1 MDLRISSNSSQ
12 PSPSPV
18 NPSCAC
24 LEEFFFFTS
33 PIWPLSCSATE
44 SQACFL
50 QDFFPPS
57 QHTYRLR
64 ILIASILLIHAS
76 NLACKFVSL
85 FVLTCLSHYV
95 TLALPLAC
103 NLLDIANHALSRF
116 VVGIPNSYC
125 SDMEGPV
132 NLLSSNE
139 DVQLLTQ
146 RSMYRPY
153 RFRSATLGREKEAED
168 SVDPEE
174 AIDLTIENNSKV
186 SYGLGDGEW
195 ALTRVRVKGQ
205 LLQSG
210 DFVEIEPLMIGPYK
224 VSYLLIEIIIEDRL
238 GNLSI
243 RGLPLA
249 RTCNLQGK
257 LPRKPNEVCRILQFD
272 DNNVHPAFTHVD
284 KGAVISKRK
293 LTLTNTLYPRYARSE
308 NIVCRWDFQIH
319 TVTRGRT
326 SKRVEE
332 VLERIQASDVPDK
345 TYCKRDDILCSAWRG
360 GRVLGGSWIGDSST
374 LPVDTIDLEDR
385 DLIREATNR
394 QEGQKYTLFDSFSG
408 AGGVSRGAQMSGFKV
423 MYAVDKEETTWATY
437 RMNFPDT
444 QLYKCRVDQF
454 IDRARKDHIRVDFLH
469 LSPPCQYFSPAKTRP
484 SAHDD
489 ENIFALYSCNALI
502 HKLRPRIIT
511 VEQTFG
517 IMHSRHQEY
526 FHGFLNDFTQYGYSV
541 RWKIVRLCTWGCAQD
556 RKRLIMIAAAPGE
569 KLPPFPKATHCET
582 RRLGL
587 RPFATI
593 RKVLHSI
600 RHRDDLH
607 DLDTV
612 KRFCPRRAPYN
623 PDRLA
628 GTLTTGGADF
638 VHYDGSRD
646 FTLREF
652 AALQGFPRYHRFK
665 GTRTSVKKQIGNAF
679 PHNTVRV
686 LYQHLQMWLLRQ
698 DGMKPY
704 QAKAPDAI
712 MLDVDDL
719 PQPVV
724 VDDSDDPS
732 DVYHSSSKS
741 TSPEMIDLMEDED
754 NTSNQTRISPR
765 RIHSAVVDLS
775 WI

>member
-1 MDLRISSNSSQ
+1 M
-12 PSPSPV
+12 
-18 NPSCAC
+18 
-24 LEEFFFFTS
+24 
-33 PIWPLSCSATE
+33 
-44 SQACFL
+44 
-50 QDFFPPS
+50 
-57 QHTYRLR
+57 
-64 ILIASILLIHAS
+64 
-76 NLACKFVSL
+76 
-85 FVLTCLSHYV
+85 
-95 TLALPLAC
+95 
-103 NLLDIANHALSRF
+103 
-116 VVGIPNSYC
+116 G
-125 SDMEGPV
+125 GPF

-146 RSMYRPY
+146 RPVHTRH
-153 RFRSATLGREKEAED
+153 RFRSATLGRDEEPGLSVNPED
-168 SVDPEE
+168 V
-174 AIDLTIENNSKV
+174 IDLTIKNKSKAAH
-186 SYGLGDGEW
+186 GLRDGEW
-195 ALTRVRVKGQ
+195 VLTRVRVKGH

-210 DFVEIEPLMIGPYK
+210 DFVEIETLMIGPYK
-224 VSYLLIEIIIEDRL
+224 ISYLLIEIMVENRQ

-249 RTCNLQGK
+249 RTCSLQGK

-272 DNNVHPAFTHVD
+272 DNNAHPALTHID
-284 KGAVISKRK
+284 KGAVISKRE
-293 LTLTNTLYPRYARSE
+293 LILTNTLYPRYASAE
-308 NIVCRWDFQIH
+308 NVVCRWDLQIH
-319 TVTRGRT
+319 TITTGRT
-326 SKRVEE
+326 SKQVEE
-332 VLERIQASDVPDK
+332 VLERIQASDVLDNM
-345 TYCKRDDILCSAWRG
+345 YCKSDDIMCSAWRG
-360 GRVLGGSWIGDSST
+360 GKVPGGSWIGNSST
-374 LPVDTIDLEDR
+374 LPVNTIGLEDHSLTR
-385 DLIREATNR
+385 APTER
-394 QEGQKYTLFDSFSG
+394 QAGQKYTLFDSFSG

-423 MYAVDKEETTWATY
+423 VYAVDKEETTWATY
-437 RMNFPDT
+437 RINFPDT

-454 IDRARKDHIRVDFLH
+454 ISRARKELIRVDLLH
-469 LSPPCQYFSPAKTRP
+469 LSPPCQYFSPAKTCP

-569 KLPPFPKATHCET
+569 KLPPFPKATHSET
-582 RRLGL
+582 RRRGL
-587 RPFATI
+587 RPFETI

-600 RHRDDLH
+600 RRREDLH

-612 KRFCPRRAPYN
+612 KRFWPRRRPYN

-679 PHNTVRV
+679 PPNTVRV
-686 LYQHLQMWLLRQ
+686 LYQHLQRWLLKQ

-704 QAKAPDAI
+704 QTPVPDAI
-712 MLDVDDL
+712 MIDVGDI
-719 PQPVV
+719 PEHVV
-724 VDDSDDPS
+724 VDGSDDPS
-732 DVYHSSSKS
+732 DANHSSSKS
-741 TSPEMIDLMEDED
+741 TSPEMIDLVDD
-754 NTSNQTRISPR
+754 GDGSPDHKQR
-765 RIHSAVVDLS
+765 GQGRGNSAVIDLS